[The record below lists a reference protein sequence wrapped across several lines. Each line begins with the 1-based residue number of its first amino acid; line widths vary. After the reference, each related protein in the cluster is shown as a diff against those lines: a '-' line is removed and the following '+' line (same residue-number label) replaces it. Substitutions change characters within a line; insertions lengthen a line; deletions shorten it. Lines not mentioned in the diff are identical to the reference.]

1 MSNPLTAID
10 LFSGAGGFSLA
21 AHNCELD
28 VKAAVEFDEAASSTY
43 KHNLIDKLKA
53 KTKLI
58 TGDINLVNI
67 DKLMLSINIKEGELD
82 LLLGGPPCQGFS
94 SHRLNDSGI
103 NDPRNKLLIRYFDFV
118 KTLKPKVFLIENVS
132 GLLWKKHESYLKK
145 FLKLAKKN
153 DYQIKFCD
161 TLLSKDYGVPQNRKR
176 VFIFGVRKDIDKKG
190 TFVFPPPPTH
200 FNPKVG
206 IPSWPTSSTVFE
218 KPNKSILKRYVNE
231 YYMPKL
237 GISKVEANDL
247 VNKLVFGTPL
257 AKDDPCN
264 YHMKHNDVL
273 TERFE
278 RTPPNGSRMDSGTTL
293 DCHKNYA
300 GHKDVYGRVIIHL
313 PGNTITTGCNNPSK
327 GRFVHPWLNHG
338 MTLRHAARFQTF
350 PDWFVFHGATT
361 ERAKQVGNAV
371 PIMLGEKLISYI
383 SQEILAVNT
392 KQLSK
397 VV

>member
-1 MSNPLTAID
+1 MSNSLTAID

-21 AHNCELD
+21 AHNCKLD
-28 VKAAVEFDEAASSTY
+28 VKAAIEFDEAASSTY

-58 TGDINLVNI
+58 TGDINLVKI
-67 DKLMLSINIKEGELD
+67 DELMLSLNIKEGELD

-118 KTLKPKVFLIENVS
+118 KTLKPKAFLIENVS

-145 FLKLAKKN
+145 FLILAKKN
-153 DYQIKFCD
+153 NYQIKFCD

-176 VFIFGVRKDIDKKG
+176 VFIFGVRKDIDKQG

-218 KPNKSILKRYVNE
+218 KPNESILKRYVRE

-237 GISKVEANDL
+237 GVSKNEANVL
-247 VNKLVFGTPL
+247 VNKLVFGSPL

-264 YHMKHNDVL
+264 YHMKHSDVL
-273 TERFE
+273 IKRFE
-278 RTPPNGSRMDSGTTL
+278 DTPPNGGRMDSSTTL
-293 DCHKNYA
+293 DCHKNYT

-350 PDWFVFHGATT
+350 PDWFVFHGATA